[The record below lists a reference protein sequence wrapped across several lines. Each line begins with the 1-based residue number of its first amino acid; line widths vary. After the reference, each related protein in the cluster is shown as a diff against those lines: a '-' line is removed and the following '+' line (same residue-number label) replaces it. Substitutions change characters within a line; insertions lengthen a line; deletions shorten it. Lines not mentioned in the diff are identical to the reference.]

1 MRDGDDDKL
10 HVAHGV
16 LDGHRARARLVGQRR
31 QRRWSPR
38 VRHAHLVSELIGEP
52 YRDASGTIYNPLVR
66 QPILVF
72 TANTDEIRTAHA
84 RGLDRQVTLA
94 IYTSA
99 LFATGHDDAN
109 RAAVA
114 AVSRDALDLVGLA
127 FHADKRIADNGW
139 RGEFGAIGANGA
151 RCFTSVH
158 WKHYPVKTLFICERR
173 RP

>member
-1 MRDGDDDKL
+1 MRDDLGVWQKL
-10 HVAHGV
+10 NVTAFLAGG
-16 LDGHRARARLVGQRR
+16 LAGAQR
-31 QRRWSPR
+31 
-38 VRHAHLVSELIGEP
+38 ELIGEP

-114 AVSRDALDLVGLA
+114 TVSRDALDLVGLA
-127 FHADKRIADNGW
+127 FHADKRVADKIIKGLKL
-139 RGEFGAIGANGA
+139 
-151 RCFTSVH
+151 H
-158 WKHYPVKTLFICERR
+158 P
-173 RP
+173 